1 MIGFSLAGVSFAVV
15 LAAAARPADAC
26 TTFLLERGAERV
38 VGKSYDWH
46 MGQGLVMVNKRGV
59 AKQSLPGKPGDRPAR
74 WVSRHASVTFNQY
87 GRELPNGGM
96 NDAGLVVE
104 VMWLDDSVYEKPDQR
119 PSLNE
124 LQWIQYHLDT
134 QGSVAAMVA
143 AAPQQRVSPLYAA
156 VHYLAC
162 DKTGACAA
170 FEYVGGKLVVTPG
183 AKALTNHT
191 YAESVAWAAKQTD
204 VPQGLGSLARFARAS
219 RQIVE
224 MGTLEGSPSPPA
236 TGSRGQS
243 PRSPTRSAT
252 PPAAEPVAAAFAI
265 LDGVRSSESQW
276 NIVYDPVH
284 MRVHFRTRLSRN
296 IKTLDMSKLDASC
309 ARAVTLVDIDTD
321 APGDIAARLRP
332 YDAATNRN
340 LIERSVRR
348 IRAQLP
354 PGAVEGLIAYPSAL
368 TCTAP

>member
-1 MIGFSLAGVSFAVV
+1 MVAL
-15 LAAAARPADAC
+15 AAARPADAC

-104 VMWLDDSVYEKPDQR
+104 VMWLDDSVYEKADQR

-124 LQWIQYHLDT
+124 LQWIQYHLDSH
-134 QGSVAAMVA
+134 GSVAEMVA
-143 AAPQQRVSPLYAA
+143 AAAQQRVSPLYAA

-170 FEYVGGKLVVTPG
+170 FEYLGGKLVVTPG
-183 AKALTNHT
+183 AKTLTNHS
-191 YAESVAWAAKQTD
+191 YAESVAWAAKQRD
-204 VPQGLGSLARFARAS
+204 LPRGMGSLERFARAS
-219 RQIVE
+219 RQS
-224 MGTLEGSPSPPA
+224 T
-236 TGSRGQS
+236 T
-243 PRSPTRSAT
+243 SA
-252 PPAAEPVAAAFAI
+252 PPAAEPIAAAFAI
-265 LDGVRSSESQW
+265 LDGVRSSASQW

-284 MRVHFRTRLSRN
+284 MRVHFRTRSSPA
-296 IKTLDMSKLDASC
+296 IKTLDASKLDPSC
-309 ARAVTLVDIDTD
+309 ARAVTLLDIDTD
-321 APGDIAARLRP
+321 AGGDIAARLRP
-332 YDAATNRN
+332 YDEATNRN

-348 IRAQLP
+348 IRKQLP
-354 PGAVEGLIAYPSAL
+354 PGSVEGLVAYPSAL
-368 TCTAP
+368 ACTTP